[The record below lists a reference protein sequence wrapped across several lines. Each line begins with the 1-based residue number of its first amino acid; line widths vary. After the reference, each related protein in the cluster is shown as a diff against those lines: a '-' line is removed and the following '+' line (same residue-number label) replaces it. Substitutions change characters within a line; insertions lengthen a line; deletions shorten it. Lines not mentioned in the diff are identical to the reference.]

1 MNMNCLVTWLT
12 FCPDLRLLP
21 ALNPSLVLI
30 TSNLSIFP
38 PLYLLIIPLDHWL
51 RPSLLWTEIPFMISI
66 IFFKILWIRLHNTN
80 ISVLIYSEEQSVIII
95 RNPYPRNGQ
104 VTANKKGHSMDGY
117 YKCLHYLYLPSPL
130 GVLIISIINGRNRFS
145 LVKLIACE
153 LGQEIL

>member
-1 MNMNCLVTWLT
+1 
-12 FCPDLRLLP
+12 
-21 ALNPSLVLI
+21 
-30 TSNLSIFP
+30 
-38 PLYLLIIPLDHWL
+38 
-51 RPSLLWTEIPFMISI
+51 MISI
-66 IFFKILWIRLHNTN
+66 IFFKILRIRLHNTN